1 MKTHKQKRDPLG
13 LSWIGAGMI
22 FLCNPLINII
32 DILPDFIGLLM
43 IMHGLS
49 KAAEVTDHL
58 GDARDGFAKLAI
70 VSTAQICIVFTLPFN
85 SSSYIDRKSVV

>member
-1 MKTHKQKRDPLG
+1 MKTHKQKKEPLG

-22 FLCNPLINII
+22 FLCNPMINIV

-58 GDARDGFAKLAI
+58 GDAR
-70 VSTAQICIVFTLPFN
+70 V
-85 SSSYIDRKSVV
+85 